1 MDSTAASTSA
11 PKAEAFDIEAGW
23 LRLAAGERGLRMP
36 GDTAMAR
43 AFNQIAA
50 RLDVEGLRRG
60 EQPSSVILGSLDDD
74 SATGYVAAMSVKG
87 LGRLRRELGSP
98 VADHIVQQTM
108 ERLKILL
115 PQSRIGRVG
124 RAGLEFAFSAA
135 DDASAE
141 AELTQLE
148 AALERRLHVDGQIFD
163 LEVVIGFASRTLHG
177 EHVADCAADALIE
190 AQTQGRRV
198 LLYREADLQRAAESS
213 AMLRDLRTA
222 LADDALSLVY
232 QPKLHVPSQTIRS
245 VEALLRWRHPSK
257 GWISPEVFIGLAE
270 ETGLIA
276 DITQWVV
283 RRALRDQTE
292 LAQAGKPVT
301 VYLNL
306 SGRLLADASFCAW
319 ILEAAR
325 PFEGCA
331 LGLEITET
339 AVIDDPEHALA
350 NLQTLV
356 DAGLKIAID
365 DYGSGLSS
373 LSYLKQMPAHELKI
387 DKMFISNLTSSH
399 RDPLL
404 VRSTIDVAHAL
415 GMEVTA
421 EGVETAGAL
430 ALLRVMGCDHIQGYL
445 VAKPLDLAALSALLA
460 DVDFA
465 TSFSRQGSPFR
476 LPIKASAQGMAG

>member
-1 MDSTAASTSA
+1 MDSSAAPSSA
-11 PKAEAFDIEAGW
+11 PKAETSDIEAGW
-23 LRLAAGERGLRMP
+23 LRLASGERGLRAP

-50 RLDVEGLRRG
+50 RLDMERARG
-60 EQPSSVILGSLDDD
+60 SEHGGSVILGLLDDD
-74 SATGYVAAMSVKG
+74 GMAGYVAAMSVKG
-87 LGRLRRELGSP
+87 LGRLRRELGSS
-98 VADHIVQQTM
+98 VADHIVQQTT
-108 ERLKILL
+108 ERLKTLL

-124 RAGLEFAFSAA
+124 RAGLEFAFQAA
-135 DDASAE
+135 DDADAE
-141 AELTQLE
+141 AELTKLE
-148 AALERRLHVDGQIFD
+148 TALERRLHVDGQIFD
-163 LEVVIGFASRTLHG
+163 LEVVIGFASRALHG

-190 AQTQGRRV
+190 AQAQGRGV
-198 LLYREADLQRAAESS
+198 LLYREADLQKAAETS
-213 AMLRDLRTA
+213 AMLRDLRAA
-222 LADDALSLVY
+222 LAKDDLSLVY

-245 VEALLRWRHPSK
+245 VEALLRWRHSSK
-257 GWISPEVFIGLAE
+257 GWISPETFIGLAE

-276 DITQWVV
+276 DITRWVV
-283 RRALRDQTE
+283 RRALGDQAWLE
-292 LAQAGKPVT
+292 RSGKPVT

-319 ILEAAR
+319 ILETVR
-325 PFEGCA
+325 EFDGCA

-350 NLQTLV
+350 NLQVLA

-373 LSYLKQMPAHELKI
+373 LSYLKRMPAHELKI
-387 DKMFISNLTSSH
+387 DKMFISTLTSSH

-445 VAKPLDLAALSALLA
+445 VSRPLELSALGDLLG
-460 DVDFA
+460 DKDFGA
-465 TSFSRQGSPFR
+465 SFARAVSPFR
-476 LPIKASAQGMAG
+476 LPVKPPAHGMAG

>member
-1 MDSTAASTSA
+1 VS
-11 PKAEAFDIEAGW
+11 KAEASDLEASW
-23 LRLAAGERGLRMP
+23 MRLAAGERGLRAP

-50 RLDVEGLRRG
+50 RLDAESARRG
-60 EQPSSVILGSLDDD
+60 EPGSVVVGLLDDD
-74 SATGYVAAMSVKG
+74 GAAGYVAAMSVKG
-87 LGRLRRELGSP
+87 LGRLRRELGSS

-108 ERLKILL
+108 ERLKALL

-124 RAGLEFAFSAA
+124 RTGLEFAFCAA
-135 DDASAE
+135 DDAEAE
-141 AELTQLE
+141 AELVRLE
-148 AALERRLHVDGQIFD
+148 TALARRLNVDGQVFD
-163 LEVVIGFASRTLHG
+163 LEVIIGFASRPLHG

-190 AQTQGRRV
+190 ARARGRGV

-222 LADDALSLVY
+222 LADEALSLAY
-232 QPKLHVPSQTIRS
+232 QPKLHVASQTIRS

-257 GWISPEVFIGLAE
+257 GWISPEVFVGLAE

-283 RRALRDQTE
+283 RRALRDQAE
-292 LAQAGKPVT
+292 LAEAGKRVT

-306 SGRLLADASFCAW
+306 SGRLLADATFCAW
-319 ILEAAR
+319 ILETAR
-325 PFEGCA
+325 RAEGCA

-350 NLQTLV
+350 NLQALA

-445 VAKPLDLAALSALLA
+445 VARPLDLAGLSDLLA
-460 DVDFA
+460 DTDFA
-465 TSFSRQGSPFR
+465 ASLSRRASPFR
-476 LPIKASAQGMAG
+476 LPIKAPSRGMAG